1 MVVLGC
7 RVASGAS
14 FQECGSA
21 FRSSLQIVGH
31 LECGGRFIEKVC
43 NVEQQGRGGG
53 WGVYSGLALGEIL
66 DRLFV

>member
-31 LECGGRFIEKVC
+31 LECGGRFREGLQC
-43 NVEQQGRGGG
+43 GATRAGG
-53 WGVYSGLALGEIL
+53 WVGGLFWVGSW
-66 DRLFV
+66 